1 MQASLERTTKSL
13 STTQLHLSILHWE
26 ALEGTTTSTLNALDE
41 LTIHSKPPAYLTSS
55 LELMTP
61 LLTDPVQDTSGCG
74 CRSGFHLGPLPAI
87 LPNVDGSAPS
97 GPAPARP
104 PLSPCCRLATQA
116 GLLAFPCNHSELA
129 NSLSRERL
137 WSLLSEHQHVLA
149 PTSPPLLPQ
158 NLKNGLPEA

>member
-74 CRSGFHLGPLPAI
+74 CRSGFHLGLLPAI

-97 GPAPARP
+97 GPRACKA
-104 PLSPCCRLATQA
+104 S
-116 GLLAFPCNHSELA
+116 SK
-129 NSLSRERL
+129 
-137 WSLLSEHQHVLA
+137 SLLQTGHPGRA
-149 PTSPPLLPQ
+149 ARIPLQPF
-158 NLKNGLPEA
+158 GVG